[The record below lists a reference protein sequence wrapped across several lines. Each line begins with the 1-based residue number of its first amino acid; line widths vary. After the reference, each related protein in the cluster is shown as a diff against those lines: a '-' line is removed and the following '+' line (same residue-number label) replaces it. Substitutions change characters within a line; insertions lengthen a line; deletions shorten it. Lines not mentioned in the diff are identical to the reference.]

1 MKLKEVLDRTTQFF
15 KEKKM
20 ESPRLDAELLLVD
33 ALKLK
38 SRVDLYMKFDQPLA
52 EKELNIAREFVRR
65 RSLGEPVAYIL
76 GYRDFYKSRFF
87 VTPAVLIPRPE
98 TEILVE
104 EAVEWTVKNKLPED
118 EIKII
123 DLGTGSGCLGI
134 SVALDLIEKGYL
146 KLDLTLMDISEEAL
160 KVAKKNCE
168 HLLPHTSVNFILAD
182 ASQYKPSQRFD
193 LILANPPY
201 IASNDVR
208 VEPNVKKF
216 EPELALFSA
225 EEGYYA
231 IRTWS
236 EAFSSALAAT
246 GFMGFEIG
254 CDQGSQVQNIFR
266 GYDVFSEVRCVR
278 DLSKLDRHVVGIK
291 RTS

>member
-15 KEKKM
+15 KEKKI

-52 EKELNIAREFVRR
+52 ENELKVARDFVRR

-76 GYRDFYKSRFF
+76 GYKDFYKSRFI
-87 VTPAVLIPRPE
+87 VSPAVLIPRPE

-104 EAVEWTVKNKLPED
+104 EAVEWTVRNKRPEE
-118 EIKII
+118 EIRII

-134 SVALDLIEKGYL
+134 SVVLELGQKGFS
-146 KLDLTLMDISEEAL
+146 KIDLTLMDISEDAL
-160 KVAKKNCE
+160 NIAKLNCE
-168 HLLPHTSVNFILAD
+168 HLLPQTGVEFILAD
-182 ASQYKPSQRFD
+182 ASQYKPSRIFD
-193 LILANPPY
+193 LVLANPPY
-201 IASNDVR
+201 ISSSDNR
-208 VEPNVKKF
+208 VEANVKKF
-216 EPELALFSA
+216 EPNVALFS
-225 EEGYYA
+225 EEDGMYA

-236 EAFSSALAAT
+236 RGFSAALAAN
-246 GFMGFEIG
+246 GFMGFEVG
-254 CDQGSQVQNIFR
+254 CDQGADVQDIFK
-266 GYDVFSEVRCVR
+266 GYGVFSEVRCVR
-278 DLSKLDRHVVGIK
+278 DLSKLDRHILGIK

>member
-15 KEKKM
+15 REKKM

-52 EKELNIAREFVRR
+52 ESELKIAREFVRR

-76 GYRDFYKSRFF
+76 GYKDFYKSRFF
-87 VTPAVLIPRPE
+87 VSPAVLIPRPE

-104 EAVEWTVKNKLPED
+104 EAVEWTVKNKRIED
-118 EIKII
+118 EIKVI

-134 SVALDLIEKGYL
+134 SVALELIQKGYS

-160 KVAKKNCE
+160 KVAKMNCE
-168 HLLPHTSVNFILAD
+168 NLLPKVSVEFMLAD
-182 ASQYKPSQRFD
+182 AGQYKPLRIFD
-193 LILANPPY
+193 LVLANPPY
-201 IASNDVR
+201 IAPNDDR
-208 VEPNVKKF
+208 VELNVKKF

-225 EEGYYA
+225 DEGLYA

-236 EAFSSALAAT
+236 EAFSTALANA

-254 CDQGSQVQNIFR
+254 CDQGSLVQDLFKK
-266 GYDVFSEVRCVR
+266 YDVFSEVRCIR
-278 DLSKLDRHVVGIK
+278 DLSKLDRHVIGIK